1 MNIILNNR
9 AQSFE
14 QSNLTVAQLLLIMKY
29 SYKLLI
35 IKVNSELVKKDKYE
49 SFNISDG
56 DHVEVI
62 HLMSGG

>member
-35 IKVNSELVKKDKYE
+35 IKVNNELVKKDKYE